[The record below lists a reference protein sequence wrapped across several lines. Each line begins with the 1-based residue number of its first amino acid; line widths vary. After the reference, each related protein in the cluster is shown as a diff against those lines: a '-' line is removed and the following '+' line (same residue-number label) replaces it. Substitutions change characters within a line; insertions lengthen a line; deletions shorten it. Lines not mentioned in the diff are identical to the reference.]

1 MAMKHKGSLD
11 ITGNTAVS
19 GTSTVHGASTVIG
32 NLSAKGLLYPTS
44 DGSNNQ
50 VIETDGAGSL
60 SFVTL
65 PADPT
70 VVDDLNAQTGS
81 VTISG
86 VGTTSTVTVGG
97 AITISGSLRVRET
110 DSSPLV
116 NAVTE
121 IVVTTGT
128 LTDLGNGVVQIDT
141 GGQAGGG
148 GGDTVDQLQNTLY
161 GQAFV
166 A

>member
-1 MAMKHKGSLD
+1 MTMRHKGSLD
-11 ITGNTAVS
+11 ITSNLAVS

-32 NLSAKGLLYPTS
+32 NLNAKGLLYPTS
-44 DGSNNQ
+44 DGSANEI
-50 VIETDGAGSL
+50 IETDGAGTL
-60 SFVTL
+60 SFVAL
-65 PADPT
+65 PI

-81 VTISG
+81 VTITG
-86 VGTTSTVTVGG
+86 VGTTSTTTAGG
-97 AITISGSLRVRET
+97 AITISGSLRVRES

-116 NAVTE
+116 NQVTE

-128 LTDLGNGVVQIDT
+128 LTDLGGGVVQIDT
-141 GGQAGGG
+141 GGSAGG